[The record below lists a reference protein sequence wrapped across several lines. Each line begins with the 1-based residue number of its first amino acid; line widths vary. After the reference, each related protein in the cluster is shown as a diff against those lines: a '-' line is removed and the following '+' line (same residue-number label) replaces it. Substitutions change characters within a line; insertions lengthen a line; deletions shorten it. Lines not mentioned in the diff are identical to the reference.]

1 MAPQAMPYLAES
13 RQDRGAPNPDLPGRT
28 LFFGTLTLLKISSP
42 VAEARKDHLLW
53 VSGVLKPSIPLST
66 IKPCILFC
74 SSLAQTTAISAK
86 GEFEI
91 HSLAPFKR

>member
-42 VAEARKDHLLW
+42 VAEARKDHLL
-53 VSGVLKPSIPLST
+53 
-66 IKPCILFC
+66 
-74 SSLAQTTAISAK
+74 
-86 GEFEI
+86 
-91 HSLAPFKR
+91 